1 MILTALV
8 VLLALLAASIPV
20 AASIGL
26 LGTVLDNFYSFLPVT
41 RAIGEVSWSSS
52 HEFLLVSIPLFIL
65 LGELLLRSGYAERMY
80 DALTVWL
87 NWLPG
92 GLNHANIVACGLF
105 SATSGSS
112 VATSATVGT
121 VALPQARK
129 HRYNERLFIGSLAA
143 GGTLGI
149 LIPPSVNMI
158 IYGVLTD
165 TSVPRLYLAG
175 LIPGIVL
182 VLIFMAIIMTAC
194 LARPHWGGTRQKA
207 SWRERRGALVHL
219 LPPLFLFLVV
229 VGSIYMGIATPTE
242 SAALGVVAM
251 MILAACV
258 GRLTWKVLR
267 EAVENT
273 VHSTA
278 MIMLIVMAAYF
289 LNFVM
294 TSVGLTDALVGS
306 ISGMGISPTMML
318 FLVIVLFLI
327 LGCFMETLSLMIT
340 TVPIIAPVM
349 IKLGF
354 DPIWFGILVIVLIE
368 SALITPPVGL
378 NLFVVQN
385 VRRSGPMHDT
395 IIGVLPFV
403 AGLFLM
409 IGLLILAPGLANW
422 LPSVVMG

>member
-1 MILTALV
+1 MIITALV
-8 VLLALLAASIPV
+8 MLLVLLAVSIPV

-26 LGTVLDNFYSFLPVT
+26 LGVVLDKAYSFLPVT
-41 RAIGEVSWSSS
+41 RAMGEVSWNAS
-52 HEFLLVSIPLFIL
+52 HGFLLVSIPLFIL

-92 GLNHANIVACGLF
+92 GLTHANIVACGLF

-121 VALPQARK
+121 VALPQARR
-129 HRYNERLFIGSLAA
+129 HGYNERLFIGSLAA

-175 LIPGIVL
+175 LVPGIIL
-182 VLIFMAIIMTAC
+182 VLIFMSILIVSC
-194 LARPHWGGTRQKA
+194 LLKPELGGARQSVDWSVRIR
-207 SWRERRGALVHL
+207 SLVHL
-219 LPPLFLFLVV
+219 LPPLCLFLVV
-229 VGSIYMGIATPTE
+229 VGSIYLGIATPTE

-251 MILAACV
+251 LILTAIAK
-258 GRLTWKVLR
+258 RLTWRVLID
-267 EAVENT
+267 AVENT

-294 TSVGLTDALVGS
+294 TAIGLTDALVGS
-306 ISGMGISPTMML
+306 IYSLGISPGWMLLLVIGL
-318 FLVIVLFLI
+318 FLL

-354 DPIWFGILVIVLIE
+354 DPVWFGILVIVLIE

-395 IIGVLPFV
+395 IIGVIPFV
-403 AGLFLM
+403 IGLFLL
-409 IGLLILAPGLANW
+409 IGLLVAVPGLANW
-422 LPSVVMG
+422 LPSVVMS

>member
-1 MILTALV
+1 MIVTALI
-8 VLLALLAASIPV
+8 VLLVLLAASIPV

-26 LGTVLDNFYSFLPVT
+26 LGVVLDKMYSFLPVT
-41 RAIGEVSWSSS
+41 RAMGEVSWSSS

-105 SATSGSS
+105 AATSGSS

-129 HRYNERLFIGSLAA
+129 HGYNERLFIGSLAA

-182 VLIFMAIIMTAC
+182 VLIFMAILVIAC
-194 LARPHWGGTRQKA
+194 VARPQWGGKRLQA
-207 SWRERRGALVHL
+207 SWSERFRALIHL
-219 LPPLFLFLVV
+219 LPPLLLFLVV
-229 VGSIYMGIATPTE
+229 VGSIYLGIATPTE

-251 MILAACV
+251 MILAAAV
-258 GRLTWKVLR
+258 GRLNWRVIIDS
-267 EAVENT
+267 VENT

-294 TSVGLTDALVGS
+294 TSVGLTDALVSS
-306 ISGMGISPTMML
+306 IYSIGISPNWML
-318 FLVIVLFLI
+318 LLVIGLFLI

-409 IGLLILAPGLANW
+409 IGLLVLVPGLANW

>member
-1 MILTALV
+1 MILTALI
-8 VLLALLAASIPV
+8 VLLVLLAASIPV

-26 LGTVLDNFYSFLPVT
+26 LGVVLDKLYGFLPVT

-129 HRYNERLFIGSLAA
+129 HGYNERLFIGSLAA

-175 LIPGIVL
+175 LIPGICL
-182 VLIFMAIIMTAC
+182 ILIFMAILVIAC
-194 LARPHWGGTRQKA
+194 VARPHWGGSREKA
-207 SWRERRGALVHL
+207 SWSQRIGALVHL
-219 LPPLFLFLVV
+219 LPPLLLFLVV
-229 VGSIYMGIATPTE
+229 VGSIYLGIATPTE

-251 MILAACV
+251 LVLAAV
-258 GRLTWKVLR
+258 AGRLSWRVVLD
-267 EAVENT
+267 AVENT

-278 MIMLIVMAAYF
+278 MIMLIVMSAYF

-294 TSVGLTDALVGS
+294 TSIGLTDALVSS
-306 ISGMGISPTMML
+306 IYSLGISPGWMLVLVIGL
-318 FLVIVLFLI
+318 FLV

-349 IKLGF
+349 IQMGF

-395 IIGVLPFV
+395 IIGVIPFV
-403 AGLFLM
+403 VGLFLL
-409 IGLLILAPGLANW
+409 IGLLILMPGLANW

>member
-1 MILTALV
+1 MILTAVSVLLF
-8 VLLALLAASIPV
+8 LLALSIPV

-26 LGTVLDNFYSFLPVT
+26 LGVVLDKFYSFLPVT
-41 RAIGEVSWSSS
+41 RALGEVSWSTS

-121 VALPQARK
+121 VAIPQARK
-129 HRYNERLFIGSLAA
+129 HKYNERLFIGSLAA

-175 LIPGIVL
+175 LLPGICL
-182 VLIFMAIIMTAC
+182 ILIFMIILVVAC
-194 LARPHWGGTRQKA
+194 VLKPSWGGKREPA
-207 SWRERRGALVHL
+207 SWSHRVRSLVHL
-219 LPPLFLFLVV
+219 LPPLLLFLVV
-229 VGSIYMGIATPTE
+229 VGSIYAGIATPTE
-242 SAALGVVAM
+242 SAGLGVVAM
-251 MILAACV
+251 LILAAASK
-258 GRLTWKVLR
+258 RLTWRVLL

-273 VHSTA
+273 VKSTA
-278 MIMLIVMAAYF
+278 MIMLIVLAAYF

-294 TSVGLTDALVGS
+294 TAVGLTDALVSS
-306 ISGMGISPTMML
+306 IYSLGISPNMML
-318 FLVIVLFLI
+318 LLVIGLFLL

-349 IKLGF
+349 IQLGF

-385 VRRSGPMHDT
+385 VRGSGPMHDT
-395 IIGVLPFV
+395 IIGVTPFV
-403 AGLFLM
+403 IGLFIM
-409 IGLLILAPGLANW
+409 IGVLILVPGVATW
-422 LPSVVMG
+422 LPELVMG